1 MIDFEHAAEIL
12 QPQVCYSIAEL
23 NSLLPELSSAQLI
36 EAHNLG
42 QIPRSLGE
50 GIQLHFLG
58 ADIVDFVQAHQD
70 QDSQPSVRRH
80 TRHASRVERKNGRF
94 LADD

>member
-1 MIDFEHAAEIL
+1 MIDFEQASGIL
-12 QPQVCYSIAEL
+12 QPQVCYSLVEL

-36 EAHNLG
+36 EAHHVGL
-42 QIPRSLGE
+42 IPRSLGE

-58 ADIVDFVQAHQD
+58 ADILDFVAARQGD
-70 QDSQPSVRRH
+70 QPTTRRH
-80 TRHASRVERKNGRF
+80 TRHASRAERKNGRL

>member
-1 MIDFEHAAEIL
+1 MIDFEHAAAIL

-23 NSLLPELSSAQLI
+23 NALLPELSSAQLI

-42 QIPRSLGE
+42 LIPRSLGE

-58 ADIVDFVQAHQD
+58 ADVLDFVADGQGD
-70 QDSQPSVRRH
+70 QPTTRRH
-80 TRHASRVERKNGRF
+80 TRHASRVDRKNGRL